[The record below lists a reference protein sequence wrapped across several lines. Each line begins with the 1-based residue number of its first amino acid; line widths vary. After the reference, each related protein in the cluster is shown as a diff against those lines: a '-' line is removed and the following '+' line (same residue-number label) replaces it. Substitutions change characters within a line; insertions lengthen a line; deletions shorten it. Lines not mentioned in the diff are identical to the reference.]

1 MRCSGDGILE
11 KKLYTVLQCTD
22 MVSLLRV
29 LSILYVSICIPMRWL
44 AGNCGNLE
52 EYGFGVAD
60 MPKALDLM
68 DDAFEKVSIDGNL
81 LLDEDFMMGI
91 FDPLVRTMPPFEEYL
106 NYIFD
111 GKTSSPV
118 GSRSEEDKIFPFHL
132 LKTELFCATRRDI
145 L

>member
-1 MRCSGDGILE
+1 MLMNLSDYFEFLIWRMRCGGDGILE
-11 KKLYTVLQCTD
+11 KKLYTVLRCTE

-29 LSILYVSICIPMRWL
+29 LSILHVSICIPMRWL

-91 FDPLVRTMPPFEEYL
+91 FDLLVRTMPS
-106 NYIFD
+106 FD
-111 GKTSSPV
+111 RLG
-118 GSRSEEDKIFPFHL
+118 
-132 LKTELFCATRRDI
+132 
-145 L
+145 